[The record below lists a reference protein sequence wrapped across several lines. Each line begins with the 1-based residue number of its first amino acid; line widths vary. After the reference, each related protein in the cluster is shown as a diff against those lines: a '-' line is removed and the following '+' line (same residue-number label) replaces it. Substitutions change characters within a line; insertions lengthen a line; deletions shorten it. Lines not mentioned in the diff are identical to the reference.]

1 MKSAEYKIGVVVL
14 LAAFTIVNC
23 TQRNNVDTHTY
34 FLGYIESLPSQN
46 SILSDTLTTA
56 QQEVISKYHLGIE
69 IPANFQSV
77 VSTDDPEAFIFY
89 NSNDNSLLLARCF
102 ENHDSTL
109 RQIEASL
116 KYNFIEDFEYND
128 LSEFKH
134 FKSCE
139 NIVTIDEIGPLLF
152 GGTLYDLLGAET
164 VKHKE
169 FTPKN
174 KKYAFGE
181 FIILMDDEKYLLTL
195 SLHNGYQESFS
206 NELDKEDTGIGRWQ
220 AFRFNTLN

>member
-1 MKSAEYKIGVVVL
+1 MSVL
-14 LAAFTIVNC
+14 LKLD
-23 TQRNNVDTHTY
+23 NVSANFPIGLHQ
-34 FLGYIESLPSQN
+34 FGVHGFN
-46 SILSDTLTTA
+46 SILPCRFNSLA
-56 QQEVISKYHLGIE
+56 NVIE
-69 IPANFQSV
+69 QV
-77 VSTDDPEAFIFY
+77 VIFY

-116 KYNFIEDFEYND
+116 KYNFIEEFEYND
-128 LSEFKH
+128 LSKFKH

-139 NIVTIDEIGPLLF
+139 NIVTNDEIGPLLF
-152 GGTLYDLLGAET
+152 GGTLYNLLGAET
-164 VKHKE
+164 VMHQT

-174 KKYAFGE
+174 KKYEFGE
-181 FIILMDDEKYLLTL
+181 FIILLDDEKYLLTL

-206 NELDKEDTGIGRWQ
+206 NELDKKDTGIGRWQ